1 MHKKEEDSIIYQL
14 SAGNSSFNNTK
25 NMSNSEYIREDLGDE
40 EELFEGREESKE
52 EHSHNTHDYRYQQII
67 EEQEEYDEY

>member
-1 MHKKEEDSIIYQL
+1 VHKKEEDSIIYQL

-40 EELFEGREESKE
+40 EELFEGKEEESREEQ
-52 EHSHNTHDYRYQQII
+52 SHNTHDYRYQQII
-67 EEQEEYDEY
+67 EEQE